1 MGERRNGPG
10 KRKDTARCGTKPREN
25 FGQEDTDPYR
35 EDVGKLRSA
44 VCTELSKLQEE
55 TWKQA
60 GSPSLSP
67 FFNSMLS

>member
-1 MGERRNGPG
+1 MDQVKG
-10 KRKDTARCGTKPREN
+10 RKDTTRHGTKPREN

-35 EDVGKLRSA
+35 ENMGKLGGV

-55 TWKQA
+55 TWKHA
-60 GSPSLSP
+60 GSRSLSL